1 MGRFGLNSFSQA
13 KARPSIGEE
22 LASDQTRSDL
32 SFHLSQ
38 GQYHATVDDHVR
50 RCGWPRVAVV
60 GLPMQ
65 GCEGKVHEV
74 SAGRRRTRSALSN
87 RQRCLREMRHAGSE
101 AGVRPLP
108 TLGSPISD
116 KQLWQCARQQLSQ
129 HGDHTLVAAAERM
142 AELEEAG
149 DREGYATWTG
159 IALRIAKLGPQVDA
173 GDPRH

>member
-32 SFHLSQ
+32 KFISYKEDIMRQLMIMF
-38 GQYHATVDDHVR
+38 V
-50 RCGWPRVAVV
+50 VAA
-60 GLPMQ
+60 GLASPSLASP
-65 GCEGKVHEV
+65 CKDAKGKFMKCPPV
-74 SAGRRRTRSALSN
+74 AAAPRSALSN

-129 HGDHTLVAAAERM
+129 HGEHALVAAAERM

-149 DREGYATWTG
+149 DREGYAT
-159 IALRIAKLGPQVDA
+159 
-173 GDPRH
+173 